1 MATIKIDDIIPGT
14 IVNKVYI
21 VTSGEY
27 SDYGVVAAFNTEEQ
41 AKLYCAIHENSL
53 DCPDILELEIENVEN
68 AGVPVM
74 LYWIVRITENG
85 SILSKESRYTIKNR
99 TSVICKGRDAWR
111 NTTVYEVCFTVSEGK
126 SVDVIDKIARDRLA
140 KYKYQKLVDEMEQL
154 KTQMINESE

>member
-1 MATIKIDDIIPGT
+1 METVKIDDMLPVT
-14 IVNKVYI
+14 ISKKVFI

-27 SDYGVVAAFNTEEQ
+27 SDYSVVAAFNTEEQ

-53 DCPDILELEIENVEN
+53 DCPDILELEIESVES
-68 AGVPVM
+68 AGVPIM

-85 SILSKESRYTIKNR
+85 SILSKQSRYTIKNR
-99 TSVICKGRDAWR
+99 NSVICKGRDAWR

-140 KYKYQKLVDEMEQL
+140 KYKYQKLVDEM
-154 KTQMINESE
+154 